1 MFWDWIQAIS
11 CFIRRFCVFRRWNIT
26 VPAELRNPLTEM
38 MNSWHYRG
46 SVLAQ
51 TVNCKTPQNT
61 PGFPLVKLSELW
73 QVFFT
78 VNSRCSWSQI
88 CSAFWRG
95 ANEERKNISVA
106 TDSRD
111 GRGEE
116 LSLLRLMCEEYFIN
130 RTLEEGLQDSICI
143 TKFLASLEQCWVS
156 ASIGISSV
164 LQRNICSFPVMYE
177 HAWHSDGWF

>member
-11 CFIRRFCVFRRWNIT
+11 CFIQRFCMFRKGNIT
-26 VPAELRNPLTEM
+26 VPAELCNPLTEM

-46 SVLAQ
+46 AVLAQ

-61 PGFPLVKLSELW
+61 PGSPPGKAVWALTVF
-73 QVFFT
+73 FFT

-88 CSAFWRG
+88 CSAFWRS

-116 LSLLRLMCEEYFIN
+116 LSLLRRMCEEYFIN

-143 TKFLASLEQCWVS
+143 TKFLASPEQCWVS
-156 ASIGISSV
+156 ARIGISSI
-164 LQRNICSFPVMYE
+164 LQRDICSFP
-177 HAWHSDGWF
+177 GT